1 MNKPTTNKSTDSGIE
16 VGALYT
22 KESLADFDEQSQL
35 GAPGEAPYTRGIYP
49 TMHRDRLWTMRQYA
63 GFGTAADTNQRFKF
77 LLDAGQTGLS
87 CAFDLPTQTGYDSD
101 HPRAAGE
108 VGKVGVAIDSNIL
121 HAELIFIRLDP
132 RCV

>member
-63 GFGTAADTNQRFKF
+63 GFGTAGVRLTCR
-77 LLDAGQTGLS
+77 DA
-87 CAFDLPTQTGYDSD
+87 
-101 HPRAAGE
+101 
-108 VGKVGVAIDSNIL
+108 
-121 HAELIFIRLDP
+121 
-132 RCV
+132 